1 MKRRLVAAFL
11 AAHAI
16 AHLAGFAW
24 PWWLMESAPYAEPS
38 PNGAMFSGDTAMA
51 VMSSLWLV
59 AAAAFM
65 VAGLAVLDHWR
76 ACRRITT
83 AAALGSLV
91 LCLLSWPGSL
101 LGIPINIAIL
111 IALRQTRRPAW
122 QVARA

>member
-1 MKRRLVAAFL
+1 MKRRLLAAFL

-24 PWWLMESAPYAEPS
+24 PWWLMEPAPYTEPS

-59 AAAAFM
+59 VAAAFM
-65 VAGLAVLDHWR
+65 VAGLVVLDHRR
-76 ACRRITT
+76 ACRRIAA

-91 LCLLSWPGSL
+91 HCLLSWPGSL
-101 LGIPINIAIL
+101 LGIPINVAIL
-111 IALRQTRRPAW
+111 TGLRQTRRPAW
-122 QVARA
+122 HVARA